1 MGKKGFTLMELLAVI
16 VVLGI
21 IATIAVPS
29 IIGIHNAINK
39 DMLDKKVEI
48 IEEAAKLYGSDMK
61 NSIINSSLKYKG
73 NSCRSIIVSDLYP
86 NYLDKDNDNECL
98 KSTSTG
104 TVGCIVNPSD
114 KNNYLDKYEVIIYYK
129 NKSIKA
135 VVDVNNT
142 LSCS

>member
-21 IATIAVPS
+21 IAAIAVPS
-29 IIGIHNAINK
+29 IIGVHNAINK

-48 IEEAAKLYGSDMK
+48 IEEAAKLYGSDIK
-61 NSIINSSLKYKG
+61 NSIINSNLKYKG

-86 NYLDKDNDNECL
+86 NYLDK
-98 KSTSTG
+98 
-104 TVGCIVNPSD
+104 
-114 KNNYLDKYEVIIYYK
+114 YEVIIYYK
-129 NKSIKA
+129 NKRIKA
-135 VVDVNNT
+135 VVDVDDT